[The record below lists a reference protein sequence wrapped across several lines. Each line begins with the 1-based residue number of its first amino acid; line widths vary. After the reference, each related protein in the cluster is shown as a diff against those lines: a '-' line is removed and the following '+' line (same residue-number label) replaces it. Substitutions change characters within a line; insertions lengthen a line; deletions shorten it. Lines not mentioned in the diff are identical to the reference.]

1 MTLAQRAGYDVI
13 SREIKILDKPLKQ
26 NNEIVDLKNVEMA
39 YE

>member
-26 NNEIVDLKNVEMA
+26 NEIVVLKNVEMA
-39 YE
+39 HE